1 MVAESAGGQQR
12 AGELELC
19 QEAVR
24 RHLHEGA
31 YQQDEIEEALG
42 TTLQQLFDSSP
53 SSQRQAGAEIVLS
66 SCLQS
71 LRQGSPMWLTPGCT
85 LRVAPE
91 TILQ

>member
-1 MVAESAGGQQR
+1 MVAESASSQQR

-24 RHLHEGA
+24 RHLHEGV

-53 SSQRQAGAEIVLS
+53 SSQRQARALIVPS
-66 SCLQS
+66 SYLQS
-71 LRQGSPMWLTPGCT
+71 LCQGGSV
-85 LRVAPE
+85 R
-91 TILQ
+91 